1 MMPEVSFLPAM
12 PPMCVDRRSLS
23 EAELVAVAVYTPS
36 AVSVSA
42 ETVFP
47 LSRPPLTPA
56 MPP

>member
-1 MMPEVSFLPAM
+1 M

>member
-1 MMPEVSFLPAM
+1 MMPDVSFLPAM

-23 EAELVAVAVYTPS
+23 EAELVAVYTPS